1 VKRIGIIVVA
11 YNAASTLAKVL
22 DRIPREFVPRIDQ
35 ILICDNASEDQT
47 YLVGLGYKQ
56 VDGRSLPLNV
66 VRNARNLG
74 YGGNQKVGYE
84 WAIEHGL
91 DIVVLLHADGQ
102 YAPEFLPQIVAP
114 LEAGEADAVFGSR
127 MMTKGG
133 ARGGGMPFYKFVG
146 NKVLTTFENRVV
158 GTNLSEWHSGYRA
171 YSVETLREIPFRR
184 NTDEYDFDTEII
196 VQLHEAGKRIV
207 ELPIPTYYG
216 EEISYVNGMRYAK
229 DIVLDVLRYRAHK
242 IGLGSGQTAFAT
254 SPYEPKG
261 GADTASGRMLA
272 WIGSGAAERVLVVAG
287 DDGSI
292 AAALTAGGHDVV
304 GIRPQ
309 PMEEHA
315 EGGPDVGPDVE
326 AIALPVVDLEDGIPE
341 DAGTGFDTILLVDA
355 LGRVRQPERL
365 LEDAMAHLAPGGRIL
380 ASVPNFGHWYP
391 RARVATGRWGYDQRG
406 ILDRSTARFFVP
418 RESERLFADAG
429 LTVER
434 REHVGLP
441 LGSGADRREALA
453 VVDGIG
459 LVVAPSLFAYEHLYD
474 LRPRAE
480 V

>member
-1 VKRIGIIVVA
+1 MKRIGIIVVA
-11 YNAASTLAKVL
+11 YNAASTLARVL

-56 VDGRSLPLNV
+56 VDGRALPLNV
-66 VRNARNLG
+66 VRNPRNLG

-102 YAPEFLPQIVAP
+102 YAPEFLPQIVKP
-114 LEAGEADAVFGSR
+114 LEDGEADAVFGSR

-146 NKVLTTFENRVV
+146 NKVLTAFENRVV
-158 GTNLSEWHSGYRA
+158 GTDLSEWHSGYRA
-171 YSVETLREIPFRR
+171 YSVATLREIPFRR

-242 IGLGSGQTAFAT
+242 IGLGSGETAFAS

-261 GADTASGRMLA
+261 GPDTATGRMLA
-272 WIGSGAAERVLVVAG
+272 WMGGRDPERVLVVAADHG
-287 DDGSI
+287 VIG
-292 AAALTAGGHDVV
+292 AELTARGHDVV
-304 GIRPQ
+304 GLQPASTGRPR
-309 PMEEHA
+309 
-315 EGGPDVGPDVE
+315 GDD
-326 AIALPVVDLEDGIPE
+326 AIDAPLVDLEDGIPAA
-341 DAGTGFDTILLVDA
+341 AGSGFDTILIVDA
-355 LGRVRQPERL
+355 LGRVRRPDAL
-365 LEDAMAHLAPGGRIL
+365 LADAAAHLAPGGRIL
-380 ASVPNFGHWYP
+380 VSVPNFGHWYP
-391 RARVATGRWGYDQRG
+391 RARVAAGRWGYDQRG
-406 ILDRSTARFFVP
+406 ILDQSTARFFVP
-418 RESERLFADAG
+418 RESEQLFADAG
-429 LTVER
+429 LAIRR

-441 LGSGADRREALA
+441 LGTDSEHHDALGLI
-453 VVDGIG
+453 DGVG
-459 LVVAPSLFAYEHLYD
+459 LVVAPSLFAYQHLYE
-474 LRPRAE
+474 LEPT
-480 V
+480 VPG

>member
-1 VKRIGIIVVA
+1 MKRIGIIIVA

-22 DRIPREFVPRIDQ
+22 DRIPRDFIPRIDQ

-56 VDGRSLPLNV
+56 VAGRTLPLNV
-66 VRNARNLG
+66 VRNPSNLG

-114 LEAGEADAVFGSR
+114 LEADEADAVFGSR
-127 MMTKGG
+127 MLTKGG

-146 NKVLTTFENRVV
+146 NKVLSTFENRVV

-171 YSVETLREIPFRR
+171 YSVATLREIPFRR

-216 EEISYVNGMRYAK
+216 AEISYVNGMRYAK

-242 IGLGSGQTAFAT
+242 IGIGSGETAFAS

-261 GADTASGRMLA
+261 GPDTAAGRMLA
-272 WIGSGAAERVLVVAG
+272 WLSGLEAARVLVVAA
-287 DDGSI
+287 DDGVI
-292 AAALTAGGHDVV
+292 GADLTARGHDVV
-304 GIRPQ
+304 AIQ
-309 PMEEHA
+309 PA
-315 EGGPDVGPDVE
+315 PVGE
-326 AIALPVVDLEDGIPE
+326 AVTDDGSLDSFVVDLEAGIPTAVG
-341 DAGTGFDTILLVDA
+341 DGFDAILLVDA
-355 LGRVRQPERL
+355 LGRVRRPDAL
-365 LEDAMAHLAPGGRIL
+365 LRDAQARLAPGGRIL
-380 ASVPNFGHWYP
+380 VSVPNFGHWYP
-391 RARVATGRWGYDQRG
+391 RARVASGRWGYDQRG

-418 RESERLFADAG
+418 RDTQRLFADAG
-429 LTVER
+429 LVTRR
-434 REHVGLP
+434 REQVGLP
-441 LGSGADRREALA
+441 LGPESEHSKALA
-453 VVDGIG
+453 LVDGVG
-459 LVVAPSLFAYEHLYD
+459 LVVAPSLFAYQHLYE
-474 LRPRAE
+474 LEPAPE
-480 V
+480 TSEPV

>member
-22 DRIPREFVPRIDQ
+22 DRIPRDFVPRIDQ

-56 VDGRSLPLNV
+56 VAGRTLPLNV
-66 VRNARNLG
+66 VRNPRNLG

-102 YAPEFLPQIVAP
+102 YAPEFLPQIVEP

-133 ARGGGMPFYKFVG
+133 ARGGGMPLYKFLG

-171 YSVETLREIPFRR
+171 YSVATLREIPFRR

-229 DIVLDVLRYRAHK
+229 DIVFDVLRYRAHK
-242 IGLGSGQTAFAT
+242 IGLGSGETAFAS

-261 GADTASGRMLA
+261 GPDTAAGRMLA
-272 WIGSGAAERVLVVAG
+272 WLDGQAPQRVLVVAA
-287 DDGSI
+287 DDGVI
-292 AAALTAGGHDVV
+292 GAELTARGHDVV
-304 GIRPQ
+304 EIQ
-309 PMEEHA
+309 PVPV
-315 EGGPDVGPDVE
+315 EGSVSDERSADH
-326 AIALPVVDLEDGIPE
+326 LVVDLETGIPAT
-341 DAGTGFDTILLVDA
+341 AGDGFDAILLVDA
-355 LGRVRQPERL
+355 LGRVRRPGAL
-365 LEDAMAHLAPGGRIL
+365 LSDARARLAPGGRIL
-380 ASVPNFGHWYP
+380 VSVPNFGHWYP
-391 RARVATGRWGYDQRG
+391 RARVVAGRFGYDQRG
-406 ILDRSTARFFVP
+406 ILDRSTAHFFVP
-418 RESERLFADAG
+418 RDTERLFAETG
-429 LTVER
+429 LATRR
-434 REHVGLP
+434 REQVGLP
-441 LGSGADRREALA
+441 LGPEAGHGRALA

-459 LVVAPSLFAYEHLYD
+459 LVVAPSLFAYQHLYE
-474 LRPRAE
+474 LEPAPER
-480 V
+480 